1 MKTIKVSCV
10 LITHNRLKLLER
22 AVESVMKQTYS
33 NIELVV
39 VDDASSDGTQEY
51 GKKLKKCGYK

>member
-33 NIELVV
+33 NIELIV
-39 VDDASSDGTQEY
+39 VDDASSDGTQ
-51 GKKLKKCGYK
+51 